1 MVKISKPALAGDR
14 IKKIPNHR
22 DSDRVESRMALR
34 VIRMVI
40 IGAIVALCALAMS
53 DAAFAQC
60 AMCRASVTQVFAKK
74 LNLAILVLFV
84 PPVTMFVAIFFI
96 AFRNRKG

>member
-1 MVKISKPALAGDR
+1 
-14 IKKIPNHR
+14 
-22 DSDRVESRMALR
+22 
-34 VIRMVI
+34 
-40 IGAIVALCALAMS
+40 MS
-53 DAAFAQC
+53 DSALAQC
-60 AMCRASVTQVFAKK
+60 AMCRASVTQAFARN